1 MTTFGKPDTPHV
13 RPNLGTLRVLFTE
26 GLERMRTA
34 LAAR

>member
-1 MTTFGKPDTPHV
+1 MSMFGEPDTAHA
-13 RPNLGTLRVLFTE
+13 RLNLGALRGLFTE